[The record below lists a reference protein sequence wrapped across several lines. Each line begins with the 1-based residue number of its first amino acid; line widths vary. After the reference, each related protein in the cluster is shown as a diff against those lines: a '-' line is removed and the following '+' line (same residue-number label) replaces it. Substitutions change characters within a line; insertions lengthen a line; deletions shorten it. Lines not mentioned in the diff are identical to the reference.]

1 MDRIASNTSSQGPTM
16 PSEAGSP
23 SAERPSGLAP
33 ALDLDPKATAV
44 DDKSDSTAIHH
55 SSTSPAAAP
64 SKDDV
69 GAQRKPTEVH
79 SRPTS
84 IMAPSVQFDEQN
96 LQASPSLQRRGDNA
110 SLISSPASASHFLT
124 GSPAAGNK
132 TLMQQRKEP
141 GSVHQPRSAGKHHLR
156 ASQSHQRMSSR
167 ASAAGSSSNVAGGS
181 RHATGSRR
189 SRANPAI
196 VTVPVWAR
204 DESPS
209 PPHSPLAS
217 PQAHSIPKSLRDME
231 SLTLPAAETRTD
243 DRSDRGASSEN
254 RSDAPQD
261 DGQVL
266 GKTGLA
272 FDRAVSPEAVEEAEA
287 QEAQSTSPDR
297 WWTFTLPQKYRSRLH
312 EHHLRMAFQRERQE
326 SQSQENITSSNKP
339 NRSSRKEGR
348 GTKKQQQQQQ
358 RQNSK
363 LSNSDSS
370 RSDASSDADSS
381 DIEMQERTSR
391 ERGEPHHGYGFG
403 AGVWNGMAAGL
414 GASGLLNNKQQGAS
428 PSAKAAPSPKGMGNG
443 AVDGLRQAS
452 PSPDGTS
459 TTRAD
464 DRDLEKQ
471 HKQEREPEYPTMS
484 FKARVEHPDIFTVH
498 QPATPGWASPWK
510 PEERGHG
517 GLSAAGYFPRT
528 DSGRTINSKDGRRNA
543 WFEAWKNFLIHNP
556 FVPLLFR
563 TINIA
568 FTSATLAVA
577 IKLLVLLRQQGAND
591 AVGAS
596 PLVAIIFAPLSLIH
610 VGFQIWLEYFGRP
623 IGLWTVQSKLSYTVV
638 ELVFI
643 CLWSAELSLT
653 FDNYFTST
661 LICVNYG
668 SPYVGPR
675 EPPAN
680 QLSPLKD
687 SSRKPYICRLQGS
700 LIGLVFVSL
709 LAYLVVLTVS
719 LFRIFV
725 RVTGGSR
732 R

>member
-1 MDRIASNTSSQGPTM
+1 MSSGDGASSSGIL
-16 PSEAGSP
+16 
-23 SAERPSGLAP
+23 SGLAP
-33 ALDLDPKATAV
+33 ALNLDGLIGRSEATSA
-44 DDKSDSTAIHH
+44 DKQSSRGTEQPS
-55 SSTSPAAAP
+55 SSTTVAASRDDAGP
-64 SKDDV
+64 SRNP
-69 GAQRKPTEVH
+69 GESH
-79 SRPTS
+79 SRPGS
-84 IMAPSVQFDEQN
+84 ILAPSVQFDEQS
-96 LQASPSLQRRGDNA
+96 LQATPSAQRRGANA
-110 SLISSPASASHFLT
+110 SLPSSPAAGSHFLT
-124 GSPAAGNK
+124 ASPSVGSK
-132 TLMQQRKEP
+132 TSLHGRKD
-141 GSVHQPRSAGKHHLR
+141 ANTN
-156 ASQSHQRMSSR
+156 QSHASSHHHHRLSSR
-167 ASAAGSSSNVAGGS
+167 ASAASSSAKKEPRSHSANG
-181 RHATGSRR
+181 TRR
-189 SRANPAI
+189 SRANPTI

-209 PPHSPLAS
+209 PPHSPMAS
-217 PQAHSIPKSLRDME
+217 PQAHSIPRSLREVE
-231 SLTLPAAETRTD
+231 SLNLPAAELGNEERAQHGNST
-243 DRSDRGASSEN
+243 
-254 RSDAPQD
+254 QD
-261 DGQVL
+261 KGQIL
-266 GKTGLA
+266 GKSGTA
-272 FDRAVSPEAVEEAEA
+272 FDRAVSPEAVEQAEA

-312 EHHLRMAFQRERQE
+312 EHHLRMAFHERMKPEPQDNITASNKVNRSRKD
-326 SQSQENITSSNKP
+326 SQSDK
-339 NRSSRKEGR
+339 R
-348 GTKKQQQQQQ
+348 QQ
-358 RQNSK
+358 RQNS
-363 LSNSDSS
+363 NSDSA
-370 RSDASSDADSS
+370 RSDASSSGDSS

-391 ERGEPHHGYGFG
+391 ERDEPHHGYGFG

-414 GASGLLNNKQQGAS
+414 GASGLLNNKHHGAAQSPKVTS
-428 PSAKAAPSPKGMGNG
+428 PSKFGAGERAAPFT
-443 AVDGLRQAS
+443 DQQRQAS

-471 HKQEREPEYPTMS
+471 QKPDHEPEYPTMS
-484 FKARVEHPDIFTVH
+484 FKARVENPDVFTVH

-517 GLSAAGYFPRT
+517 GLNAAGYFPRT
-528 DSGRTINSKDGRRNA
+528 ESGRTIRSHEGRTNGWYA
-543 WFEAWKNFLIHNP
+543 AWKNFLIHNP

-563 TINIA
+563 IINIA

-577 IKLLVLLRQQGAND
+577 IKLLIVLQSEGAND

-638 ELVFI
+638 ELIFI
-643 CLWSAELSLT
+643 CLWSSELSLT

-675 EPPAN
+675 DPPADRP
-680 QLSPLKD
+680 SPLNNP
-687 SSRKPYICRLQGS
+687 SRKPFICRLQGS

-709 LAYLVVLTVS
+709 LAYLIVLTVS

-725 RVTGGSR
+725 RVTGGGR

>member
-1 MDRIASNTSSQGPTM
+1 
-16 PSEAGSP
+16 
-23 SAERPSGLAP
+23 
-33 ALDLDPKATAV
+33 
-44 DDKSDSTAIHH
+44 
-55 SSTSPAAAP
+55 
-64 SKDDV
+64 
-69 GAQRKPTEVH
+69 
-79 SRPTS
+79 
-84 IMAPSVQFDEQN
+84 MAPSVQFDEQN
-96 LQASPSLQRRGDNA
+96 QQATPSAQRRGDNA
-110 SLISSPASASHFLT
+110 SLPSSPASVSNLLHS
-124 GSPAAGNK
+124 SPAAGGK
-132 TLMQQRKEP
+132 ASLQQRKEASRGA
-141 GSVHQPRSAGKHHLR
+141 GSQQLR
-156 ASQSHQRMSSR
+156 ASQSHHRISSR
-167 ASAAGSSSNVAGGS
+167 ASATGSSVNIAGGS
-181 RHATGSRR
+181 RSATGSRR
-189 SRANPAI
+189 SKANPTI

-217 PQAHSIPKSLRDME
+217 PQAHSVHRSLCDMD
-231 SLTLPAAETRTD
+231 SLHLPTAEMRTE
-243 DRSDRGASSEN
+243 DRSERGTSSEQ
-254 RSDAPQD
+254 RSNAAPQD
-261 DGQVL
+261 EAQIL

-272 FDRAVSPEAVEEAEA
+272 FDRAVSPEAVEQAEA

-312 EHHLRMAFQRERQE
+312 EHHLRMAFQRDRMQSE
-326 SQSQENITSSNKP
+326 SQENITSSKRP
-339 NRSSRKEGR
+339 SRSRRDGSNS
-348 GTKKQQQQQQ
+348 KKQQL
-358 RQNSK
+358 RQN
-363 LSNSDSS
+363 SNSDSA
-370 RSDASSDADSS
+370 RSDASSSGDSS

-391 ERGEPHHGYGFG
+391 ERGESHHGYGLG

-414 GASGLLNNKQQGAS
+414 GASGLLNNKQHGTPRSTKATS
-428 PSAKAAPSPKGMGNG
+428 PNGFGNR
-443 AVDGLRQAS
+443 DGDQRRQAS

-464 DRDLEKQ
+464 DPDLEKQ
-471 HKQEREPEYPTMS
+471 HKQDQEPKYPTMS
-484 FKARVEHPDIFTVH
+484 FKARVEHPDVFTVH

-510 PEERGHG
+510 PEARGHG
-517 GLSAAGYFPRT
+517 GLHGTGYFPRT
-528 DSGRTINSKDGRRNA
+528 DSGRTVGSQDGRRSG
-543 WFEAWKNFLIHNP
+543 WYEAWKHFLIHNP

-577 IKLLVLLRQQGAND
+577 IELLVILRQEDAND

-596 PLVAIIFAPLSLIH
+596 PLVAIIFAPLSLLH

-643 CLWSAELSLT
+643 CLWSSELSLT

-680 QLSPLKD
+680 RPNPLNNP
-687 SSRKPYICRLQGS
+687 SRKPYICRLQGS

-709 LAYLVVLTVS
+709 LAYLIVLTVS

-725 RVTGGSR
+725 RVTGGVR